1 MSNGLQLGDNGWRSL
16 LFCLIPFWGPHC
28 VSAPYM
34 SGAQK
39 PKGDRR
45 LRLTA
50 AWPCPHSQKP
60 RLPDRGELLSR
71 WLRAGS
77 PDRSVTA
84 GGWACSST
92 CKNALPVIFHK
103 KYLQHSL
110 GGNPM
115 PLGGGRSP
123 VRKDASSLVFDI
135 LLDNCRGYFPDT
147 TGKVSHRTRIS
158 FSSNSVWPGKDRIFA
173 KDDVS
178 FLVLLSW
185 QCYRRNL
192 SCRIR
197 GEYAHGLCLF
207 PSPRFRSDEH
217 QRCFESFVLWHQSIS
232 HLDAPWCPLSIIV

>member
-16 LFCLIPFWGPHC
+16 LFCLIPFLGPHC

-92 CKNALPVIFHK
+92 GKNALYVIFHK

-115 PLGGGRSP
+115 PLGGGRSL
-123 VRKDASSLVFDI
+123 VNCYLLSLTLNIFLYSCWWHFSNAASKITIWPKYFFLPILFRQKRTI
-135 LLDNCRGYFPDT
+135 LLP
-147 TGKVSHRTRIS
+147 
-158 FSSNSVWPGKDRIFA
+158 
-173 KDDVS
+173 
-178 FLVLLSW
+178 
-185 QCYRRNL
+185 
-192 SCRIR
+192 
-197 GEYAHGLCLF
+197 
-207 PSPRFRSDEH
+207 
-217 QRCFESFVLWHQSIS
+217 
-232 HLDAPWCPLSIIV
+232 

>member
-1 MSNGLQLGDNGWRSL
+1 MTKAFRKLKNVRLRQWLNPRCMSNGLQLGDNGWRSL

-28 VSAPYM
+28 VSAPCM

-45 LRLTA
+45 FRPAA

-60 RLPDRGELLSR
+60 RLSDRGELLSR

-147 TGKVSHRTRIS
+147 TGKAPVMPMIS
-158 FSSNSVWPGKDRIFA
+158 DIHK
-173 KDDVS
+173 
-178 FLVLLSW
+178 
-185 QCYRRNL
+185 
-192 SCRIR
+192 
-197 GEYAHGLCLF
+197 
-207 PSPRFRSDEH
+207 SPRYALAFTIYY
-217 QRCFESFVLWHQSIS
+217 C
-232 HLDAPWCPLSIIV
+232 IIVLVK

>member
-123 VRKDASSLVFDI
+123 VRKGASSLVFDI

-178 FLVLLSW
+178 FLVLVS
-185 QCYRRNL
+185 
-192 SCRIR
+192 
-197 GEYAHGLCLF
+197 
-207 PSPRFRSDEH
+207 
-217 QRCFESFVLWHQSIS
+217 
-232 HLDAPWCPLSIIV
+232 